1 MLKSGRRGPGEGHAY
16 ALAMPN
22 GTVLW
27 LTRVGLGLL
36 IAGTITGCGS
46 FTPASPRAR
55 DDSVDFGRFPPDF
68 AVSVTLILPG
78 DARDPKAP
86 PWVTPAWYVV
96 EPDGQLRA
104 REGVRSAEQSIP
116 PLVRHLRH
124 EEVAELWSTIR
135 AGGLVAESD
144 EDLSGAVSVVSGVSE
159 LPLKGVVHPT
169 VSLYVSSQ
177 GSRRGYLV
185 DLTGTDAAAGRAR
198 DLTARL
204 AVLAGVGQDE

>member
-1 MLKSGRRGPGEGHAY
+1 MLIAR
-16 ALAMPN
+16 L
-22 GTVLW
+22 
-27 LTRVGLGLL
+27 GLGLL
-36 IAGTITGCGS
+36 LAGTITGCGS
-46 FTPASPRAR
+46 FTPASPRVR
-55 DDSVDFGRFPPDF
+55 DDTVDYGRFPPDF
-68 AVSVTLILPG
+68 SVSVTLILPG

-86 PWVTPAWYVV
+86 AWVTPAWYVV

-104 REGVRSAEQSIP
+104 REGVRWAEQAIP

-144 EDLSGAVSVVSGVSE
+144 SDLSNAVSVVSGVSE

-169 VSLYVSSQ
+169 AALYVSSQ
-177 GSRRGYLV
+177 GRRRGYLV
-185 DLTGTDAAAGRAR
+185 DLTASDAAAGRTR

-204 AVLAGVGQDE
+204 AGFAGVGQAE